1 MLLFVVGGIF
11 GVPFLTAAISQE
23 IKDQL
28 VPDGAIPIA
37 AYESKPT
44 NTSARITTTSATFAL
59 TSSSTGIQESI

>member
-37 AYESKPT
+37 V
-44 NTSARITTTSATFAL
+44 
-59 TSSSTGIQESI
+59 